1 MWVSSPTVAPPVTAP
16 PRWVPLVLLANL
28 VCQVGIIVTGGLVR
42 VTASGLGCPTWPEC
56 VPGSFTPVAHQEEGI
71 HKIIEF
77 GNRLL
82 TFVLV
87 AVALAAVVAVF
98 KHVPRR
104 HLKVSSIIVL
114 LGVPIQAVI
123 GGVVVLFHLHP
134 VWVSLHFLASIVMSA
149 AAAYLLATRDEPE
162 GATAPVAPVLVR
174 RLGWA
179 AVGVASVVMG
189 LGTIV
194 TGAGPHSGDD
204 TKPSRL
210 ALDPRAMSW
219 LHADAV
225 LVFAGLAIALVVA
238 TRLVDVPGRTRR
250 AWTAVLHVTLTQGAV
265 GYLQYALGVPRGLVI
280 VHMLLAALLAVALTY
295 AVVSLR
301 TREST
306 PAAAP

>member
-1 MWVSSPTVAPPVTAP
+1 MTNP

-42 VTASGLGCPTWPEC
+42 VTASGLGCPTWPQC

-77 GNRLL
+77 GNRTL

-87 AVALAAVVAVF
+87 AVAVAAVVAVF
-98 KHVPRR
+98 KHLPRW
-104 HLKVSSIIVL
+104 HLKVSSVIVL
-114 LGVPIQAVI
+114 LGVPLQAVI

-134 VWVSLHFLASIVMSA
+134 VWVSLHFLVSIVMSA
-149 AAAYLLATRDEPE
+149 AAAYLYFTRDEPE
-162 GATAPVAPVLVR
+162 GGTAPIAPILVR
-174 RLGWA
+174 RLAWA
-179 AVGVASVVMG
+179 AVAVASVVMV

-225 LVFAGLAIALVVA
+225 LVFVGLAIALVIA
-238 TRLVDVPGRTRR
+238 TRLIEVPASTRR
-250 AWTAVLHVTLTQGAV
+250 AWMAVLHVTLTQGVV
-265 GYLQYALGVPRGLVI
+265 GYLQYALGIPRPLVI

-295 AVVSLR
+295 AVLSLR

-306 PAAAP
+306 PTTSP